1 MQVLPKPFGENVG
14 GGEKFSSYFTHRSFA
29 HKLEFGSGVG
39 PVREILM
46 QLAISGIL
54 PGLEKKKKGL
64 GSVLLTWM
72 MFCVKKSKSFKHNWA
87 RAFYFH

>member
-1 MQVLPKPFGENVG
+1 MQVLPKSFGEIV
-14 GGEKFSSYFTHRSFA
+14 GEKCSSYFTPRK
-29 HKLEFGSGVG
+29 KLEFGSDVG

-72 MFCVKKSKSFKHNWA
+72 MFWVKKQILQT
-87 RAFYFH
+87 

>member
-1 MQVLPKPFGENVG
+1 MQVLPKSFGENVG
-14 GGEKFSSYFTHRSFA
+14 EKCSSYFTPRK
-29 HKLEFGSGVG
+29 KLEFGSDVG

-54 PGLEKKKKGL
+54 PGLEKKGL

-72 MFCVKKSKSFKHNWA
+72 MFCVKKQILQT
-87 RAFYFH
+87 